1 MIDYRKFVNNG
12 EQIKIILTKN
22 IKVNKEVWA
31 GFGLYDEENYII
43 CNLSCYTGKS
53 YYLVCITC
61 GGKHFFR
68 KINQFTTLKEAEN
81 GFMKYYRKYWC
92 KIPENV
98 APEWFEKCGWEWI

>member
-1 MIDYRKFVNNG
+1 MINYQKFVNNG

-22 IKVNKEVWA
+22 IKVNKEVWV

-43 CNLSCYTGKS
+43 CNLNCYAGKS

-68 KINQFTTLKEAEN
+68 KINQFATLKEAEDC
-81 GFMKYYRKYWC
+81 FMKYYRKYWC

-98 APEWFEKCGWEWI
+98 APEWFEECGWEWV